1 MTMLKLVEKSTQQY
15 YAIQEKLSEMAALL
29 QEGQTA
35 DLVKVQ
41 EQWRALNAAAQ
52 DTDRQLGALMQDE
65 QPTAE
70 FNAEMEKK
78 RQVMSQ
84 IQHQCEKLRQQART
98 LQVLTADELGR
109 LRKGRKAMGGYRS
122 SNQGAGHST
131 FGSC

>member
-52 DTDRQLGALMQDE
+52 DTDRQLGTLMQDE

-70 FNAEMEKK
+70 FIAEMEKK
-78 RQVMSQ
+78 RHVMSQ